1 MNKTSYLLFSTQR
14 RGGAE
19 AQRKETKTYFLLI
32 LLTALLVTACTLEGD
47 IEAVLE
53 KAGIENGN
61 NNGNNNYLATPS
73 GVTAEAESSSS
84 ITVRW
89 NPVSGAVGYLVFRSY
104 SASGEY
110 DCRGDTYN
118 TTVYTDTGLSA
129 NTIYYYKVAAY
140 AYDDKVSPQSSYVY
154 ATTSS
159 SSSSGTLAA
168 PSGLTGQGLS
178 SSTFT
183 ISWSPVP
190 GAEGYYVYR
199 SSSPS
204 GSYSKIGPP
213 VYDTTTF
220 TTNQPANTTYYYKVS
235 AFNGNGES
243 SLSSSYVTV
252 TSH

>member
-1 MNKTSYLLFSTQR
+1 MKKTRMYIVFS
-14 RGGAE
+14 
-19 AQRKETKTYFLLI
+19 
-32 LLTALLVTACTLEGD
+32 LLTVLMITACTLEGD
-47 IEAVLE
+47 IEEVLE
-53 KAGIENGN
+53 KAGVGN
-61 NNGNNNYLATPS
+61 NNNPNKLAAPS

-84 ITVRW
+84 IIIRW
-89 NPVSGAVGYLVFRSY
+89 NPVSGAIYYYLYRSSYYEGPY
-104 SASGEY
+104 SYLDSTH
-110 DCRGDTYN
+110 D
-118 TTVYTDTGLSA
+118 TVYTDTGLSA
-129 NTIYYYKVAAY
+129 NTPYYYKVSAFNY
-140 AYDDKVSPQSSYVY
+140 NNNGSSPQSSPP
-154 ATTSS
+154 AEGRTSS